1 MSRSGAGEEIAGY
14 AGMSSRSPYLAL
26 AMLVAFL
33 SLAGMPPLAGF
44 FGKFYVFA
52 AAMKAGLVWLALV
65 GVLNAIIGLYY
76 YLVVL
81 KVVYVS
87 PPQEGALAIEVPR
100 AYSFALV
107 ILSVGIVL
115 LGTAASPWFEWA
127 LSAAQGIF

>member
-1 MSRSGAGEEIAGY
+1 
-14 AGMSSRSPYLAL
+14 
-26 AMLVAFL
+26 MLVAFL

-81 KVVYVS
+81 KGVYVS